1 MTRLRQHVPYQFLVT
16 TIGVA
21 VVALA
26 VGLGF
31 WPGSLLDTQ
40 VVQAQV
46 SRDVTA
52 ETVAEWMDEL
62 SNWGRWGDD
71 DQLGTLNLITA
82 EKRQAATRLARSGT
96 SVSMSHNY
104 LKEPAADV
112 TSPFGHEMLGIGS
125 PGPFR
130 SDRYTLAYHGYAHSH
145 MDSLCHMMAGGQM
158 YNGFVRDE
166 EVTEAGCN
174 RLSIINFKQGIVTR
188 GVLMDIARLKGQ
200 EYLAPA
206 TPIYIEDLEAWEAQA
221 GIRVEPGDILF
232 VRTGRWARRAEVGPW
247 ATSEEGAGLHASV
260 APWLRERGVAMLGG
274 DYTNDVVPSG
284 IDGAVQPIHQLTIVA
299 MGMPLFDNLDLEAV
313 AEEAARQNRWEF
325 MLVAAPLAVEGGT
338 GSPLNPL
345 AIF

>member
-1 MTRLRQHVPYQFLVT
+1 MHVRHYLIRLCVVLVVTAVTLASAKSLGARWSSFLD
-16 TIGVA
+16 GS
-21 VVALA
+21 VVAA
-26 VGLGF
+26 EQSG
-31 WPGSLLDTQ
+31 
-40 VVQAQV
+40 
-46 SRDVTA
+46 DVTA
-52 ETVAEWMDEL
+52 DTVARWMDEL
-62 SNWGRWGDD
+62 SNWGRWGPD
-71 DQLGTLNLITA
+71 DQLGTLNLITP
-82 EKRQAATRLARSGT
+82 EKRQQAIALARTGT

-104 LKEPAADV
+104 LKERAADA
-112 TSPFGHEMLGIGS
+112 TSPFVHEMLGVGNA
-125 PGPFR
+125 GPFR

-158 YNGFVRDE
+158 YNGFVRDD

-188 GVLMDIARLKGQ
+188 GVLMDIARLKG
-200 EYLAPA
+200 ERYLAPG
-206 TPIYIEDLEAWEAQA
+206 TPIHVEDLEAWEAEA
-221 GIRVEPGDILF
+221 GVRVEAGDILL
-232 VRTGRWARRAEVGPW
+232 VRTGRWARRADVGPW
-247 ATSEEGAGLHASV
+247 ATSEQGAGLHASV
-260 APWLRERGVAMLGG
+260 APWLHARGVAMLGG
-274 DYTNDVVPSG
+274 DYTNDAVPSG

>member
-31 WPGSLLDTQ
+31 WPGSLLDTP

-104 LKEPAADV
+104 LKEPAADT

-260 APWLRERGVAMLGG
+260 ATWLRERGVAMLGG

-313 AEEAARQNRWEF
+313 AEEAVRQNRWEF